1 LPRTEESPAFRAGDL
16 CVVASSDARLG
27 REVQWKIKAIGYWE
41 VKAGG
46 FFAARPKRAVFLPPA
61 PPSNVNL
68 FRDTQRV
75 LKLNTE
81 VTHCTIHFGVTD
93 QELDSAQIVGLA

>member
-1 LPRTEESPAFRAGDL
+1 
-16 CVVASSDARLG
+16 
-27 REVQWKIKAIGYWE
+27 
-41 VKAGG
+41 
-46 FFAARPKRAVFLPPA
+46 LPPA